1 LPWYNADIESNRRK
15 KMKKYFGSDDGY
27 DYSRDNRNG
36 EVDIF
41 LKSLEPYY
49 AEKARKEKEE
59 KESQK
64 NISE

>member
-1 LPWYNADIESNRRK
+1 MR
-15 KMKKYFGSDDGY
+15 KYFGSDDGY

-49 AEKARKEKEE
+49 AEKARKEKEA
-59 KESQK
+59 KESKK